1 MTASHRL
8 IDYLNHMLEAARQ
21 ACLYV
26 ETMNKADF
34 LSDRRTQQA
43 VILNLLILGEA
54 VTKLLSQHEAFAARY
69 PQVPWRSM
77 KGMRNRLAHGYFDI
91 NLDVVWDTAQTALP
105 DLLAQLPA
113 IRDAVMADNPNSSGQ

>member
-69 PQVPWRSM
+69 PQVPC
-77 KGMRNRLAHGYFDI
+77 A
-91 NLDVVWDTAQTALP
+91 TA
-105 DLLAQLPA
+105 
-113 IRDAVMADNPNSSGQ
+113 

>member
-43 VILNLLILGEA
+43 VILNLVILGEA

>member
-8 IDYLNHMLEAARQ
+8 IDYLDHMLEAARQ

>member
-54 VTKLLSQHEAFAARY
+54 VTKTRRSSGHDCY
-69 PQVPWRSM
+69 PAGEIERGVHVEDW
-77 KGMRNRLAHGYFDI
+77 
-91 NLDVVWDTAQTALP
+91 VWDTAQTALP